1 MSRFENISLDVWNKD
16 FAVGLTGA
24 FLCSQVFGHHMACNN
39 GGVIVNVSSDLSV
52 ISPDQRL
59 YEIPNISNNQQPVK
73 PVTYSVVKS
82 GLIGL
87 TKYLAT
93 YWAENH
99 VRVNAISPGAYSM
112 VSQMSL
118 WRA

>member
-87 TKYLAT
+87 ANTLLPIGQKIMSVSMQSPQGSIQ
-93 YWAENH
+93 WS
-99 VRVNAISPGAYSM
+99 VR
-112 VSQMSL
+112 
-118 WRA
+118 